1 METVSLIV
9 AIVAF
14 VFSVITYFVHDSRL
28 KKQEGLLNAYQ
39 LQKYEEEK
47 VDLQKAVI
55 RANVL
60 KGDKGKITIKV
71 FNAGKAVAKN
81 INLKFICDQELMT
94 GANPFPFEFLN
105 PQEGTE
111 IILFMHVG
119 SPDKLLIELLW
130 DDEFQQQN
138 THQQMLTL

>member
-1 METVSLIV
+1 MEIISLIV

-14 VFSVITYFVHDSRL
+14 VFSAITYLVHDRRL
-28 KKQEGLLNAYQ
+28 KKQEGLLNTYQ

-55 RANVL
+55 RANVIR
-60 KGDKGKITIKV
+60 GDKGRITIKV

-81 INLKFICDQELMT
+81 IHLKFIGDQEIMI
-94 GANPFPFEFLN
+94 GSNPFPFEFLN

-111 IILFMHVG
+111 MNLFSYVG
-119 SPDKLLIELLW
+119 SPDKLLIELRW
-130 DDEFQQQN
+130 DDEFQEQN